1 MTKQS
6 NIKPTEKQ
14 KRAVKKMTEN
24 HGNVSKSMRQAGYTY
39 NTAKKPSNLTNSKGF
54 EQLCKN
60 AGLTDDFILNCL
72 TEDIEKKPQNRKGE
86 LELATKIRGLIV
98 ERKEIK
104 LEDITPTEEK
114 KKTIGDRLKD
124 LL

>member
-1 MTKQS
+1 MA
-6 NIKPTEKQ
+6 TEKQ
-14 KRAVKKMTEN
+14 KRAVKALSEDIGSIGKA
-24 HGNVSKSMRQAGYTY
+24 MRKAGYSESTSK
-39 NTAKKPSNLTNSKGF
+39 TPKRLTERVGF